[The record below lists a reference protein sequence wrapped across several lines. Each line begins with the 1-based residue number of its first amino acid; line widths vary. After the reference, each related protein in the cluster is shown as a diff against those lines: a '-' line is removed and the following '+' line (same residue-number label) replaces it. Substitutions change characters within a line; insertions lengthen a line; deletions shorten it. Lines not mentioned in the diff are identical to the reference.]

1 MKKVISTPFDQ
12 KRKTLY
18 KRNVLGTFFRPES
31 QKRDFPLLRAKS
43 GNVLIFR
50 FWRAFGAK
58 NAPERKSGPK
68 SEKSAFGRFG
78 LQKRVQ
84 MLMFFTVWRSERK

>member
-1 MKKVISTPFDQ
+1 MKKVIYTPFGQ

-18 KRNVLGTFFRPES
+18 KHNVLGTFFRPES
-31 QKRDFPLLRAKS
+31 PKRGFGLLRAKS
-43 GNVLIFR
+43 GNVFIFH

-68 SEKSAFGRFG
+68 SEKGAFGRFG
-78 LQKRVQ
+78 LQKRAQ
-84 MLMFFTVWRSERK
+84 MLMF